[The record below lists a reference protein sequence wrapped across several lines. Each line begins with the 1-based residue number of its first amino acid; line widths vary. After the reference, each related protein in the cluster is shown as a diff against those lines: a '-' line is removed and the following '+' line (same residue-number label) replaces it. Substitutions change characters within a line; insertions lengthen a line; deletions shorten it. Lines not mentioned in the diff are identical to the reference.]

1 MTTPLDRPAIQPR
14 TAPRPG
20 LSTALAV
27 LVLLAIGWA
36 TARPGFAAPPDRRAI
51 ESVIRVAP
59 QEKGGPDEATSFRWG
74 SGLDRLAQGLAKALG
89 EPAAFA
95 ALKER
100 MAASP
105 LPENTVRVLDLFD
118 VEVRGQRERF
128 GALLA
133 RAAETTEAELLAE
146 LAAMPAPITLFFPR
160 EEDRRAVLEHG
171 SGRGRV
177 ELQVTWD
184 VFWSPQQK
192 LRTLLAY
199 DRHGNRTSYSV
210 DAPPSGPVLVVS
222 TENAQAPEAP
232 RPEVEAS
239 AAVEAAEAEV
249 EAAQHCIPYLM
260 LVGLYLIDD
269 HEGWPRGK
277 PEIDLFLADWNPTM
291 PGNVLVIRP
300 TTPYI
305 FSGRNVADA
314 RGVSRY
320 LPDVNDKGRW
330 YTFNPVAL
338 FSYDQFIGSG
348 LYLVEDD
355 DAAGVLK
362 VTGSYSIGFTCTV
375 FPGCTGTQCG
385 GCQPTGSGF
394 VDLARAVFGAGDD
407 RFAVPFRSVGGAPL
421 GAVLEADMRDW
432 RLRLQVLCG

>member
-1 MTTPLDRPAIQPR
+1 MITTLDRPAIQPR
-14 TAPRPG
+14 TAPRSG

-27 LVLLAIGWA
+27 LTLLAVGWA
-36 TARPGFAAPPDRRAI
+36 TARPGLAAPPDRRAI
-51 ESVIRVAP
+51 ESVVRVA
-59 QEKGGPDEATSFRWG
+59 QEKGGPDEATALRWG
-74 SGLDRLAQGLAKALG
+74 GGLDLLAQGLAKALG
-89 EPAAFA
+89 EPT
-95 ALKER
+95 ALATLRER

-105 LPENTVRVLDLFD
+105 LPENTVRVIDLLD

-133 RAAETTEAELLAE
+133 RAAETTEAELRAQ

-160 EEDRRAVLEHG
+160 EEDRRAVLERG
-171 SGRGRV
+171 TGRGRV

-184 VFWSPQQK
+184 GFWIPQQK

-232 RPEVEAS
+232 RPEI
-239 AAVEAAEAEV
+239 EAAEAATAESLT
-249 EAAQHCIPYLM
+249 QSSSCFPYLE
-260 LVGLYLIDD
+260 LVGLYLVND

-277 PEIDLFLADWNPTM
+277 PEIDLFLADWNSSM
-291 PGNVLVIRP
+291 AGHVLVIRP

-314 RGVSRY
+314 AGRTRY

-330 YTFNPVAL
+330 YTFTPVAL
-338 FSYDQFIGSG
+338 FPYDPFIGSG
-348 LYLVEDD
+348 LYNVEDD

-362 VTGSYSIGFTCTV
+362 VTGSYSIGFTCSV

-394 VDLARAVFGAGDD
+394 VDLARAIFGAGDD
-407 RFAVPFRSVGGAPL
+407 RFAVPFRSVGGAPF
-421 GAVLEADMRDW
+421 GTVLEADMGDW
-432 RLRLQVLCG
+432 RLRYRVACP